1 MKLDTEIPEDVKKQY
16 NDMMKIRESRRTQEE
31 IISDITVL
39 IKDLK
44 KNSFLPFVMEMI
56 NHIDQRNASEAFKYL
71 KSPMKQ
77 LVYLID
83 LFFSVENHG
92 TKDGIS
98 EDEWTQIT
106 KLLNE
111 IEMTY
116 FGDIGFFNDGTGIDI
131 NFDKTYVSLLA
142 FLDYF
147 GNAQLSYD
155 EQTLER
161 FERVCG
167 NFDVDVKR
175 LFGFTVIDAKTFC
188 YYIRSIINQKLNDC
202 NYYMIYKDEWLKL
215 TNKFEERGI
224 SDPRFWWD
232 EPELRMLK
240 EYRFNPG
247 YIFIHSEEEI
257 KKVDLP
263 SDIVDK
269 LIAFLCYPYIVKND
283 AIVYYADKNQ
293 YFDTP
298 IIRLNE
304 QNYLCPYYKFLIESF
319 YNRIN
324 TELVKD
330 KREKYSHYKN
340 QLLEKKVNEIFM
352 KLFGKDVQIFN
363 SYYFD
368 KAHSEQDILVRFRQ
382 FCFIVEV
389 KDCLFR
395 PPMRDPIKAYDK
407 IKSDF
412 KKSIQYGYVQCKR
425 VEDKISKGVP
435 FEIYDKKTNKFL
447 YELIPD
453 RIKDYFSIVVTQ
465 FKYGGIQT
473 NLENLLKKDSD
484 ALYPWSVCVDDL
496 EAFVL
501 ILKKINKSIAANQFI
516 EYNRYREAYNEHLVC
531 SDELEMCG
539 FFINDKP
546 AFIKHSHSEE
556 IFTSFAGMSDMFDA
570 EYKNGLGFDNELD
583 IDIKKY
589 YNVPEYSKN
598 YTASIIN
605 GNDFVKQN
613 ENASP

>member
-1 MKLDTEIPEDVKKQY
+1 MKIDTEIPEDVKQRY
-16 NDMMKIRESRRTQEE
+16 NDMMKIRESRRTQEQ

-39 IKDLK
+39 IKDLRK
-44 KNSFLPFVMEMI
+44 DSFLPFVMEMI
-56 NHIDQRNASEAFKYL
+56 NNIDRRNTLEAFKYL
-71 KSPMKQ
+71 MSPMKQ

-83 LFFSVENHG
+83 LFFVVENHG
-92 TKDGIS
+92 VKDGVS
-98 EDEWTQIT
+98 EDEWMQIT

-116 FGDIGFFNDGTGIDI
+116 FGDIGFFNDGSEIDVD
-131 NFDKTYVSLLA
+131 FDKTYVSLLA

-167 NFDVDVKR
+167 NYNKDVER
-175 LFGFTVIDAKTFC
+175 LFGFTVTDAITFC
-188 YYIRSIINQKLNDC
+188 YHIRSIINQKLNDC
-202 NYYMIYKDEWLKL
+202 NYYLIHNDEWIKL
-215 TNKFEERGI
+215 TQKFEERGI
-224 SDPRFWWD
+224 SDPIYWWD
-232 EPELRMLK
+232 EPELRMIK
-240 EYRFNPG
+240 EYRTNPG
-247 YIFIHSEEEI
+247 YIFIHNEEEI
-257 KKVDLP
+257 KKINLP
-263 SDIVDK
+263 SETVDK
-269 LIAFLCYPYIVKND
+269 LIAFLCYPNVENNEATI
-283 AIVYYADKNQ
+283 YYADKNQ

-298 IIRLNE
+298 IIKLNE

-324 TELVKD
+324 AELVKD
-330 KREKYSHYKN
+330 KREKYSQYKN
-340 QLLEKKVNEIFM
+340 QFLEKKVTEIFM

-368 KAHSEQDILVRFRQ
+368 EAQSEQDILIRFKR

-412 KKSIQYGYVQCKR
+412 KKSIQYGYDQCKR
-425 VEDKISKGVP
+425 VEDKIAEGIP
-435 FEIYDKKTNKFL
+435 FKIYDKKTNKLL
-447 YELIPD
+447 YKLIPD
-453 RIKDYFSIVVTQ
+453 RIEDYFSIVVTQ

-473 NLENLLKKDSD
+473 NLESLLKKESV
-484 ALYPWSVCVDDL
+484 ALYPWSICVDDL

-501 ILKKINKSIAANQFI
+501 ILKKLNKSVAISQVI
-516 EYNRYREAYNEHLVC
+516 EYNKYREAYHEHLVC

-539 FFINDKP
+539 FFLNDKS
-546 AFIKHSHSEE
+546 AFIKHSDSEV

-570 EYKNGLGFDNELD
+570 EYRNGLGFDNELD

-589 YNVPEYSKN
+589 YNVPEYSKD
-598 YTASIIN
+598 YTANIIN
-605 GNDFVKQN
+605 GHDLDNQN
-613 ENASP
+613 KKA